1 VAESKKLEEVRQM
14 WFAEH
19 DVPRESGAD
28 DGETVPRR
36 AEIVDDAVL
45 RQLDRTFVS
54 AFWWLT
60 VYELASS
67 LLDANLLNRYVSNSV
82 DPKSA
87 RKSAVRCARSLKG
100 RRQAVVSFI
109 GSFSLWSLGRQRAA

>member
-1 VAESKKLEEVRQM
+1 MNSRDLPP
-14 WFAEH
+14 H

-54 AFWWLT
+54 AFNAFWWLT
-60 VYELASS
+60 MYELASS
-67 LLDANLLNRYVSNSV
+67 LLY
-82 DPKSA
+82 
-87 RKSAVRCARSLKG
+87 
-100 RRQAVVSFI
+100 
-109 GSFSLWSLGRQRAA
+109 AA